1 MWTTATGWFSWKVGR
16 ADSFVPWSSIS
27 SMTAKP
33 AQWSSRSKPA
43 VASVKIDYTLPTRRS
58 LPARAFLAEPTGEPQ
73 ARPHRLARVLA
84 LAHRLDEMVRS
95 GAVSDYG
102 ALARLGQ
109 VSPARICQL
118 MTLLHLAPAIQEYL
132 LYMTTAED
140 RKSVV

>member
-1 MWTTATGWFSWKVGR
+1 MSRTG
-16 ADSFVPWSSIS
+16 SFVPWSSIS
-27 SMTAKP
+27 SVTAKP
-33 AQWSSRSKPA
+33 AQWASRSKPA
-43 VASVKIDYTLPTRRS
+43 IAAIMKIEYTLPIRRS

-118 MTLLHLAPAIQEYL
+118 LTLLHLAPAIQEYL

>member
-1 MWTTATGWFSWKVGR
+1 M
-16 ADSFVPWSSIS
+16 
-27 SMTAKP
+27 
-33 AQWSSRSKPA
+33 
-43 VASVKIDYTLPTRRS
+43 KIEYTLPIRRS

-109 VSPARICQL
+109 PGSDSLDGASLKWYRL
-118 MTLLHLAPAIQEYL
+118 
-132 LYMTTAED
+132 
-140 RKSVV
+140 